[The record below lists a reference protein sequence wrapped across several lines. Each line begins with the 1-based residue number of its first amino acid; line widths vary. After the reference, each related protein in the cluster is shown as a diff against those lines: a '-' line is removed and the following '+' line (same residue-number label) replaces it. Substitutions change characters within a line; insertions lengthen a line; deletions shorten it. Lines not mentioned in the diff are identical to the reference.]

1 MKIRLITLF
10 LLFQLSSFTPRIIT
24 WTAIG
29 DSITYLN
36 DHHDETGNRITSGY
50 MAQVAAQ
57 YPNIRYINQG
67 HNGWTTVGIAKEIEN
82 LGLIKT
88 DVYSVFLGT
97 NDWWSGLP
105 LGSMNDYINNT
116 GLKTTYGAYRII
128 INKIK
133 NLNPSAKII
142 LITPM
147 QRGDFVYI
155 GDAHNNAYGCYKPR
169 NGQKLSQFA
178 DAVKEIGNYEHYTVI
193 DLYYKSGIQVKNV
206 VKFKRLKDSVT
217 GVYHNIKYPHYI
229 GIPFHPGVDEYPY
242 PPDAIGY
249 TYDGLHP
256 SDKGHKVIADMII
269 SVFKKEGYLAPDT
282 PGCRRV
288 VQKVSW

>member
-1 MKIRLITLF
+1 MKIRLIALVLSLQF
-10 LLFQLSSFTPRIIT
+10 SSFTPRIIT

-50 MAQVAAQ
+50 MALVAAQ

-88 DVYSVFLGT
+88 EVYSVFLGT

-105 LGSMNDYINNT
+105 LGSMNDYIKNT

-133 NLNPSAKII
+133 NLNPAAKII

-155 GDAHNNAYGCYKPR
+155 GDAHNNAYGCYKPK
-169 NGQKLSQFA
+169 NGQELSQFA
-178 DAVKEIGNYEHYTVI
+178 DAVKEIGNYEHYTII

-229 GIPFHPGVDEYPY
+229 GIPFHPGIDEYPY
-242 PPDAIGY
+242 PPEAIGY

-269 SVFKKEGYLAPDT
+269 NVFKKEGYF
-282 PGCRRV
+282 
-288 VQKVSW
+288 K

>member
-1 MKIRLITLF
+1 MKIRLIAF
-10 LLFQLSSFTPRIIT
+10 VLLCHLTAFTPGSIT

-50 MAQVAAQ
+50 MAIVAAQ
-57 YPNIRYINQG
+57 HPNIKYINQG

-82 LGLIKT
+82 LGLTKT

-105 LGSMNDYINNT
+105 LGSMNDYIYNT

-128 INKIK
+128 INKIR
-133 NLNPSAKII
+133 NLNPIAQVI

-155 GDAHNNAYGCYKPR
+155 ADAHNNAYGSYKPK
-169 NGQKLSQFA
+169 NGQELSQFA
-178 DAVKEIGNYEHYTVI
+178 DAVKEIGNYEHFKVI
-193 DLYYKSGIQVKNV
+193 DLYYKSGIKVKNV
-206 VKFKRLKDSVT
+206 VKFKRLKDRDT
-217 GVYHNIKYPHYI
+217 GTYRNIKYPYYK
-229 GIPFHPGVDEYPY
+229 GIPFNPGKDEYPY
-242 PPDAIGY
+242 PIDAIGY

-256 SDKGHKVIADMII
+256 SDKGYKVIAGMII
-269 SVFKKEGYLAPDT
+269 HVFKKAGNFAPDT
-282 PGCRRV
+282 L
-288 VQKVSW
+288 KK

>member
-1 MKIRLITLF
+1 MQPYVKIRLAAFIVFCRLT
-10 LLFQLSSFTPRIIT
+10 TYNPDPVT

-36 DHHDETGNRITSGY
+36 DHHDETGNRITNGY
-50 MAQVAAQ
+50 MAIVAAQ
-57 YPNIRYINQG
+57 YPKIKYINQG

-82 LGLIKT
+82 LGMIKT

-97 NDWWSGLP
+97 NDWWQGLP

-128 INKIK
+128 INKIR
-133 NLNPSAKII
+133 NLNPAAKVV

-147 QRGDFVYI
+147 QRTDFVYI
-155 GDAHNNAYGCYKPR
+155 ADALNNAYGSYKSK

-178 DAVKEIGNYEHYTVI
+178 DAVKEIGNYEHFNVV
-193 DLYYKSGIQVKNV
+193 DLYYKSGITVKNA
-206 VKFKRLKDSVT
+206 VKFKRLKDTVT
-217 GVYHNIKYPHYI
+217 GAYRNIKFPLYI
-229 GIPFHPGVDEYPY
+229 GIPFHPGIDEYPY
-242 PPDAIGY
+242 PTSAIGY

-256 SDKGHKVIADMII
+256 SDKGYRIIAIMII
-269 SVFKKEGYLAPDT
+269 RVFKKAGWLTPDQEGSTY
-282 PGCRRV
+282 R
-288 VQKVSW
+288 